1 MTKHVLDRTRG
12 AHESSL
18 AKAVSH
24 EQKQQPHQASL
35 ALQRR
40 ERQRDPAK
48 RQTAFLRVAR
58 EEQPE

>member
-18 AKAVSH
+18 AKAVTH
-24 EQKQQPHQASL
+24 ERRQQPQQASL
-35 ALQRR
+35 TLQRR
-40 ERQRDPAK
+40 ERLRDSAK

-58 EEQPE
+58 EAQPE

>member
-1 MTKHVLDRTRG
+1 MTKHVLDRKRA

-18 AKAVSH
+18 AKAVTH
-24 EQKQQPHQASL
+24 ERKQLPQQASL

-40 ERQRDPAK
+40 ERLRDSTK

-58 EEQPE
+58 EAHPE